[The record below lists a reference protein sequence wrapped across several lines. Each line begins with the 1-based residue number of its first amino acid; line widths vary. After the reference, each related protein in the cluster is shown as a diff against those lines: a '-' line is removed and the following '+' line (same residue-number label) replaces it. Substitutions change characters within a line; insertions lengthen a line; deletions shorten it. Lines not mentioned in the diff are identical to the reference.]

1 MNVTSEGWSP
11 TKSLKSSS
19 DGLCIY
25 FLTSSCDQYFKIWI
39 NRNKVFFTNICC
51 TSNWMKEVWEKLMN
65 QCTCKTVLTGHFW
78 TDKCWTKVFTASN
91 FTTCNIGGLHCW
103 VQLWRKMHR
112 NIQNNVANSLEYLIS
127 LWGLKCPTHFTRNR
141 HHYALKT
148 LQAFSFFLSL
158 SQKARSH
165 RKVASSMAG
174 KQESESWMHEL
185 VVTHSRHRIYKN

>member
-1 MNVTSEGWSP
+1 MHMQDCIDWTLLDRQMLNKSVHCKQLYHMQYWWSTLLGAALGKDAQEH
-11 TKSLKSSS
+11 TK
-19 DGLCIY
+19 
-25 FLTSSCDQYFKIWI
+25 
-39 NRNKVFFTNICC
+39 
-51 TSNWMKEVWEKLMN
+51 
-65 QCTCKTVLTGHFW
+65 QCGKLTG
-78 TDKCWTKVFTASN
+78 VFN
-91 FTTCNIGGLHCW
+91 FTVMSEVPHTFHKK
-103 VQLWRKMHR
+103 Q
-112 NIQNNVANSLEYLIS
+112 
-127 LWGLKCPTHFTRNR
+127 R